1 MEKDSKRQ
9 IDVNRHRKGWT
20 TKAAILAQ
28 VCFGIAAVLKAATP
42 MLNRLLG
49 G

>member
-1 MEKDSKRQ
+1 MGKDSKRQ
-9 IDVNRHRKGWT
+9 IDVNRHREGWT
-20 TKAAILAQ
+20 AKAVVLAQ

>member
-1 MEKDSKRQ
+1 MDKDSKGELE
-9 IDVNRHRKGWT
+9 VNRCRKGWT
-20 TKAAILAQ
+20 INAVVLAQ

-42 MLNRLLG
+42 MFNRLLG

>member
-1 MEKDSKRQ
+1 MDKDSKSEL
-9 IDVNRHRKGWT
+9 DVNRDRKGWAA
-20 TKAAILAQ
+20 KAVVLAQ